1 MKRKFFSLLFFM
13 MISFVC
19 RAQQD
24 SFTIDKHIDF
34 LIYLYQNGQQD
45 DFDFASEKLLARPNF
60 NDDQRDSLNYII
72 GIVNFQKK
80 KYYRSLSYLKNV
92 SERSGFFYKS
102 IFYLSVCH
110 SENLHF
116 DSAFAAISPLETGDA
131 KNLFQLKMYEL
142 AAFSL
147 MKRDYKAYD
156 SLAAKFNS
164 TDTLLSKEQQIL
176 ISNQQQLK
184 TLKRKSPLVAGT
196 LSAIIPGLGLAYSG
210 NNGQA
215 LAAFIRVAA
224 MGALTLEDYIK
235 LGPKNPQFI
244 IFGSLFSF
252 FYIGN
257 IWGSALTV
265 KIRYDEKIKEIDH
278 NIMVGLR
285 IPVDYFFR

>member
-1 MKRKFFSLLFFM
+1 MKLKFISLLFFTL
-13 MISFVC
+13 ISFVC

-24 SFTIDKHIDF
+24 SFNLDKHLDF
-34 LIYLYQNGQQD
+34 LMYLYENGQQD
-45 DFDFASEKLLARPNF
+45 DFDFAGDKLLSHSNLTIG
-60 NDDQRDSLNYII
+60 QKDSVNYII
-72 GIVNFQKK
+72 GIVNFRKK
-80 KYYRSLSYLKNV
+80 KYNRSLNYLKSV
-92 SERSGFFYKS
+92 SEESMYFYKS
-102 IFYLSVCH
+102 VFYLSVCH

-116 DSAFAAISPLETGDA
+116 DSAFAAIFPLETGDA
-131 KNLFQLKMYEL
+131 ENLFQLKTYEL

-147 MKRDYKAYD
+147 MKRDYKSFD
-156 SLAAKFNS
+156 TLAAKFNS
-164 TDTLLSKEQQIL
+164 NDTLLLREEKIIVE
-176 ISNQQQLK
+176 NQQQLR
-184 TLKRKSPLVAGT
+184 TLKRKSPIVAGT

-224 MGALTLEDYIK
+224 MGALTIEDYVK

-257 IWGSALTV
+257 IWGSALSV
-265 KIRYDEKIKEIDH
+265 KIRYDEKVKEIDH